1 MDATEPATHEERAA
15 IVEALDACPGEGPD
29 VDLFGLLGL
38 IRLER
43 ELGVDAYRPR
53 LLVATW

>member
-15 IVEALDACPGEGPD
+15 IVQALDACPGEGPD

-38 IRLER
+38 MPATAPVSER
-43 ELGVDAYRPR
+43 RGLLGLGALD
-53 LLVATW
+53 